1 MGPHVARVVVVAS
14 LATVRAAGTGGGRG
28 KGGGGGGGR
37 GKATGGGTKGKG
49 NHGGS
54 AGGAGGGTA
63 TKKKASGGSDVAKKK
78 QSKQDKRDEQQP
90 PQPPPQQQQ
99 TAVRDP
105 PVNKKILEGKF
116 DALVFDDSSKGT
128 DVFAMDA
135 PHVPANA
142 TTLEDRL
149 YFERKGHA
157 CIRNVLTQDEARSMA
172 VALIRETRT
181 RTLLAYK
188 HRVSVLCPPGAVD
201 LNAIK
206 TEEEAMA
213 AIARYSDEE
222 VGFLQTFNIHRDNYV
237 AGEDDSSNDDS
248 SRTAVSGDST
258 SDGIKECA
266 GYIMSRRLARIAAE
280 LLGADESE
288 GDRVRLYQSCVF
300 VKPPGFGETN
310 WHSDANMVP
319 LDTNRFVTLWLPLR
333 PLQEDDAALVF
344 ASGSHRDFA
353 LPYWHTLEGMEDLES
368 RGAFNPYFSYFRMG
382 NWTDD
387 VVFHLC
393 LQDTTSSRTS
403 RWTSETSP
411 HTPGGACTGPRRSPR
426 TRRRGTR

>member
-149 YFERKGHA
+149 FFERKGHA

-237 AGEDDSSNDDS
+237 SGESSESSESSNDS
-248 SRTAVSGDST
+248 PAATPSN
-258 SDGIKECA
+258 DGVEECA

-353 LPYWHTLEGMEDLES
+353 LPYWHTLEGEFIL
-368 RGAFNPYFSYFRMG
+368 PSY
-382 NWTDD
+382 
-387 VVFHLC
+387 
-393 LQDTTSSRTS
+393 
-403 RWTSETSP
+403 
-411 HTPGGACTGPRRSPR
+411 
-426 TRRRGTR
+426 

>member
-1 MGPHVARVVVVAS
+1 MAPAPIARVVVVAS
-14 LATVRAAGTGGGRG
+14 LATVRAAGSGGGRG
-28 KGGGGGGGR
+28 KGSGGGGGAR
-37 GKATGGGTKGKG
+37 GKKSTRGGTR
-49 NHGGS
+49 GGSDRS
-54 AGGAGGGTA
+54 AGGGAA
-63 TKKKASGGSDVAKKK
+63 TKKKASRGGSDGAKKK
-78 QSKQDKRDEQQP
+78 QPERDDRDE
-90 PQPPPQQQQ
+90 PPPQQQ

-105 PVNKKILEGKF
+105 PVNRTIPEGKF

-135 PHVPANA
+135 PHVPPAA
-142 TTLEDRL
+142 TTVQDRL
-149 YFERKGHA
+149 FFERKGHV
-157 CIRNVLTQDEARSMA
+157 CVRNVLTRDEARSMA
-172 VALIRETRT
+172 VALVRETRQ

-201 LNAIK
+201 VDAIQS
-206 TEEEAMA
+206 EEEAMK

-222 VGFLQTFNIHRDNYV
+222 VGFLQTFNIHRDNYT
-237 AGEDDSSNDDS
+237 AGKRGEDSSTD
-248 SRTAVSGDST
+248 VSERSE
-258 SDGIKECA
+258 GIEECA

-368 RGAFNPYFSYFRMG
+368 RGEFNPYFVFSYRVYGQFY
-382 NWTDD
+382 
-387 VVFHLC
+387 
-393 LQDTTSSRTS
+393 
-403 RWTSETSP
+403 
-411 HTPGGACTGPRRSPR
+411 
-426 TRRRGTR
+426 

>member
-1 MGPHVARVVVVAS
+1 M
-14 LATVRAAGTGGGRG
+14 RAAGTGGGRG
-28 KGGGGGGGR
+28 KGGGGGGGGAR
-37 GKATGGGTKGKG
+37 QGHGGGGTKGRATAED
-49 NHGGS
+49 
-54 AGGAGGGTA
+54 AGGAGGTA

-78 QSKQDKRDEQQP
+78 QSKQDKRDEQQQP
-90 PQPPPQQQQ
+90 PQQQQQQQ

-105 PVNKKILEGKF
+105 PVNRKILEGKF

-135 PHVPANA
+135 PHVPPAA

-149 YFERKGHA
+149 FFERKGHA
-157 CIRNVLTQDEARSMA
+157 CIRNVLTQDEARAMA

-201 LNAIK
+201 VDAIES
-206 TEEEAMA
+206 EEDAMR
-213 AIARYSDEE
+213 AIERYSDEE

-237 AGEDDSSNDDS
+237 AGESSNDDS

-280 LLGADESE
+280 LLGADENE

-319 LDTNRFVTLWLPLR
+319 LDTNR
-333 PLQEDDAALVF
+333 
-344 ASGSHRDFA
+344 
-353 LPYWHTLEGMEDLES
+353 
-368 RGAFNPYFSYFRMG
+368 
-382 NWTDD
+382 
-387 VVFHLC
+387 
-393 LQDTTSSRTS
+393 
-403 RWTSETSP
+403 
-411 HTPGGACTGPRRSPR
+411 
-426 TRRRGTR
+426 

>member
-1 MGPHVARVVVVAS
+1 MAPGVGPTRAHSTFARARKGSSDRDRVGTMAPAPIARVVVVAAS
-14 LATVRAAGTGGGRG
+14 LATVRAAGGAGGGRG
-28 KGGGGGGGR
+28 KGGGGGGAR
-37 GKATGGGTKGKG
+37 GKKSTGGGGTKGSK
-49 NHGGS
+49 GGS
-54 AGGAGGGTA
+54 TA
-63 TKKKASGGSDVAKKK
+63 TKKKKASGGSDAAKKK
-78 QSKQDKRDEQQP
+78 QPEQPEQQ
-90 PQPPPQQQQ
+90 QQQQQQQ

-105 PVNKKILEGKF
+105 PVNRKILEGKF

-135 PHVPANA
+135 PHVPPAA

-149 YFERKGHA
+149 FFERKGHA
-157 CIRNVLTQDEARSMA
+157 CIRNVLTQDEARAMA

-201 LNAIK
+201 VDAIES
-206 TEEEAMA
+206 EEDAMR
-213 AIARYSDEE
+213 AIERYSDEE

-280 LLGADESE
+280 LLGADENE

-319 LDTNRFVTLWLPLR
+319 LDTNR
-333 PLQEDDAALVF
+333 
-344 ASGSHRDFA
+344 
-353 LPYWHTLEGMEDLES
+353 
-368 RGAFNPYFSYFRMG
+368 
-382 NWTDD
+382 
-387 VVFHLC
+387 
-393 LQDTTSSRTS
+393 
-403 RWTSETSP
+403 
-411 HTPGGACTGPRRSPR
+411 
-426 TRRRGTR
+426 